1 MDLQLTGRRAIVTGA
16 SRGIGRA
23 IAELLAKEGCS
34 VAICARGEE
43 GVATTVA
50 AIKAYGGDAYG
61 EAFDVRESSSTN
73 GWFGR
78 ASEHLGGVDIVVS
91 NVSTRPSAM
100 GLQMWRDGFESDIL
114 QHVQLT
120 ELALP
125 VLKTSTAPSLVFI
138 ASIASVMTNLPPHE
152 EAYGAM
158 KAALINYVGQLAA
171 KQAGA
176 GIRVNAVSPGPIL
189 FDGGEWD
196 INRTQRP
203 QLFAAASR
211 LPAMGRLG
219 TPEEV
224 ASAVVFLAS
233 PQASYITGANLRV
246 DGGAIKASN
255 LVRRRHS

>member
-1 MDLQLTGRRAIVTGA
+1 MDLGLKGRRAIVTGS

-23 IAELLAKEGCS
+23 IAELLAAEGCA
-34 VAICARGEE
+34 VAVCARGED
-43 GVATTVA
+43 GVKATVA
-50 AIKAYGGDAYG
+50 AIKAKGVDAYG
-61 EAFDVRESSSTN
+61 EAFDVRDQGALQ
-73 GWFGR
+73 GWFTR
-78 ASEHLGGVDIVVS
+78 ASAHLGGVDIVVS

-100 GLQMWRDGFESDIL
+100 GIQMWRDGFESDIL

-120 ELALP
+120 ECALP
-125 VLKTSTAPSLVFI
+125 ALKTGVAPSLIFI

-158 KAALINYVGQLAA
+158 KAALVNYVGQLAA
-171 KQAGA
+171 RQASA

-196 INRTQRP
+196 LNRTQRP
-203 QLFAAASR
+203 QLFEAASR
-211 LPAMGRLG
+211 LPALGRLG

-224 ASAVVFLAS
+224 ANAVVFLAS
-233 PQASYITGANLRV
+233 PAASYITGANLRV

-255 LVRRRHS
+255 F

>member
-1 MDLQLTGRRAIVTGA
+1 MDLGLKGRRALVTGG
-16 SRGIGRA
+16 SRGIGLA
-23 IAELLAKEGCS
+23 IAKSLAEEGAS
-34 VAICARGEE
+34 VAICARGKE
-43 GVATTVA
+43 GVDATVA
-50 AIKAYGGDAYG
+50 VLKAKGVSAYG
-61 EAFDVRESSSTN
+61 EAFDVRDAGALK
-73 GWFGR
+73 GWFER
-78 ASEHLGGVDIVVS
+78 ATTHLGGLDIVVS
-91 NVSTRPSAM
+91 NVSTRPSGM
-100 GLQMWRDGFESDIL
+100 GMQMWQDGFDSDIL
-114 QHVQLT
+114 QHVHLT

-125 VLKTSTAPSLVFI
+125 VLKSGVSPSLVYV

-158 KAALINYVGQLAA
+158 KAALVNYVGQLAA
-171 KQAGA
+171 KNAHA

-203 QLFAAASR
+203 QLFAAASK

-224 ASAVVFLAS
+224 ANAVAFLAS
-233 PQASYITGANLRV
+233 PAASYITGANLRV

-255 LVRRRHS
+255 F

>member
-1 MDLQLTGRRAIVTGA
+1 MELGLKGRRAVVTGG

-23 IAELLAKEGCS
+23 IAELLAAEGAS
-34 VAICARGEE
+34 VAVCARGEG
-43 GVATTVA
+43 GVKATVA
-50 AIKAYGGDAYG
+50 SLKSKNVDAYG
-61 EAFDVRESSSTN
+61 EAFDVRDAGALQ
-73 GWFGR
+73 GWFER
-78 ASEHLGGVDIVVS
+78 ASAHMGGVDIVVS

-100 GLQMWRDGFESDIL
+100 GIKMWREGFESDIL

-120 ELALP
+120 ECALP
-125 VLKTSTAPSLVFI
+125 ALKTGVSPSLIFI

-158 KAALINYVGQLAA
+158 KAALVNYVGQLAA
-171 KQAGA
+171 KQAAA

-189 FDGGEWD
+189 FEGGEWD
-196 INRTQRP
+196 LNRTQRP

-224 ASAVVFLAS
+224 ANAVVFLAS
-233 PQASYITGANLRV
+233 PAASYITGANLRV

-255 LVRRRHS
+255 F